1 MFPDSVTVP
10 EVVLFKPTPP
20 ARIALTVPDCTSYAV
35 VEVSTPVVPV
45 IEPEANCTP
54 ATVLV
59 RLAILNVPPFTT
71 TVEAVASTLFAP
83 SVSVPVLTLV
93 APV

>member
-1 MFPDSVTVP
+1 LFPDSVAVP

>member
-1 MFPDSVTVP
+1 
-10 EVVLFKPTPP
+10 LFKPTPP

-54 ATVLV
+54 PTVLV

-71 TVEAVASTLFAP
+71 TVEALASTLFAP
-83 SVSVPVLTLV
+83 SVSVPALTVV